1 MLPPVHWLPV
11 IVSAAAGFAIIMIFY
26 FLPLMQKVR
35 SGQTV
40 TNTSRNG
47 SGSGS
52 ENLLSAILKRLW
64 NTLLY
69 AYAFAWI
76 LSLTSISPLLMG
88 GILVLV
94 GMLRAAFTPDG
105 WNRDM
110 IGQPRTVRL
119 VDNARFILM
128 YVVMTGVLIF
138 WK

>member
-1 MLPPVHWLPV
+1 MLPSVHWLPV
-11 IVSAAAGFAIIMIFY
+11 IVSAAAGFAISMIFY